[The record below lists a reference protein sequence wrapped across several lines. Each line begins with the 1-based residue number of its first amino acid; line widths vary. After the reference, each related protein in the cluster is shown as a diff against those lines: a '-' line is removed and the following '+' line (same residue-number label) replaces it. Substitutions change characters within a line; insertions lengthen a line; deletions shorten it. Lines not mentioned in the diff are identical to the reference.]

1 MTIPTKTLAA
11 ALIAVA
17 IPLTTGP
24 AAAAPLSQ
32 SLALSNADVGTFEK
46 VQYRWNRGR
55 WIGPAAAGLA
65 AGAIIGGALAS
76 RDYNDGYYAYGAA
89 PSGYYAYGAA
99 PGYVAAPRYRG
110 ADSTYSIYGNGS
122 AATAPGS
129 SPVCPSDRE
138 DASAY
143 PSWMCR

>member
-1 MTIPTKTLAA
+1 MTRPTKALAA
-11 ALIAVA
+11 VLIAAA
-17 IPLTTGP
+17 IPLVTGP

-32 SLALSNADVGTFEK
+32 SLALGNADVGTVEQ

-55 WIGPAAAGLA
+55 WVGPAAAGFA
-65 AGAIIGGALAS
+65 AGALIGGALSSQA
-76 RDYNDGYYAYGAA
+76 YNDGYYAYGAA

-99 PGYVAAPRYRG
+99 PGYVAAPRYR
-110 ADSTYSIYGNGS
+110 AWDENYGNGG

-129 SPVCPSDRE
+129 SSACPSDRD
-138 DASAY
+138 DASGY